1 MIFQDLENTIFRAVK
16 KVVRESGESHP
27 PAECKLSLYS
37 GSDLD
42 EHINGLVDTTKSP
55 KVNFTSN
62 NDESEL
68 EVCDED
74 DLIKNISNNVSAV
87 EKVGPPIGKYLD
99 SIINN
104 AMFNQFS
111 REKLFQK
118 LEKHP
123 RPKN

>member
-1 MIFQDLENTIFRAVK
+1 MIFQDLENIIFRAVK
-16 KVVRESGESHP
+16 KVVREAGESHP